1 MILVVAIMASI
12 FVALLRGGKLAL
24 LSQVKLKGAW
34 LIPLAFLMQVFVV
47 FVPGGRTN
55 GLSDPAALLTLV
67 SYLVLMVA
75 VIINRRLPGMAL
87 IGMGLLANLAVIA
100 ANGGFMPIEPHI
112 VQLLGHSVRVQAL
125 EPGYRVHQAKD
136 VILLREDTRLWIL
149 SDILVIPPPSPL
161 RSAFSLGDVLLIAG
175 LFVLIQ
181 RSMVQPTGKELS
193 HAS

>member
-1 MILVVAIMASI
+1 
-12 FVALLRGGKLAL
+12 
-24 LSQVKLKGAW
+24 
-34 LIPLAFLMQVFVV
+34 
-47 FVPGGRTN
+47 
-55 GLSDPAALLTLV
+55 
-67 SYLVLMVA
+67 
-75 VIINRRLPGMAL
+75 MAL

-112 VQLLGHSVRVQAL
+112 VQLLGHSDRVQAL